1 METTFVFD
9 LPALWA
15 AISGKLLVLAVL
27 TMLDF
32 LLGTIIA
39 IVKKNFK
46 MEYMMHVLESDLLP
60 ILGWLAV
67 FIITSIP
74 TAFIPQ
80 GILLPIAETTVYG
93 IVFLGILAS
102 VLAHLAD
109 IGILNRPLQ
118 KIGIDRGSEG

>member
-1 METTFVFD
+1 MQTSVVFD
-9 LPALWA
+9 IPALWA

-27 TMLDF
+27 TVLDF
-32 LLGTIIA
+32 LMGTIIA

-118 KIGIDRGSEG
+118 RIGIDSGSEG

>member
-1 METTFVFD
+1 MTTVVFD
-9 LPALWA
+9 IPALWA

-27 TMLDF
+27 TVLDF
-32 LLGTIIA
+32 LLGTVIA
-39 IVKKNFK
+39 VVKKNFK
-46 MEYMMHVLESDLLP
+46 MEYMMHILESDLLP

-80 GILLPIAETTVYG
+80 GILLPIAEGTVYG

-102 VLAHLAD
+102 VLKHLAD
-109 IGILNRPLQ
+109 IGILNKPLA
-118 KIGIDRGSEG
+118 KLGIDRRNEG